1 MRALALF
8 LAFATQLA
16 AMALAA
22 EDFTSAEPQQARD
35 IDIAAIDAYLETAMA
50 VAHIPGLALGIVQND
65 RIVHLRGFGT
75 ADPTGRPVTPQ
86 TPFILGSVSKSFTA
100 LAVTQLIEARYARA
114 ALLALVSG
122 RRCFSLIADHGWS
135 PPQSYQWSFAVGQL
149 RNAGVWW
156 F

>member
-100 LAVTQLIEARYARA
+100 LAVTQLIEAGRLELDTPVQRYLPWFRVADA
-114 ALLALVSG
+114 SASSQITVGHLLSHTSG
-122 RRCFSLIADHGWS
+122 LSRSAS
-135 PPQSYQWSFAVGQL
+135 
-149 RNAGVWW
+149 
-156 F
+156 